1 MFQVHYPSG
10 QVRVADL
17 AAAVC
22 SFIPFGS
29 LGCLEVGPEMNPG
42 PDPEVGVS
50 LDLLPLEAAD
60 AADEAADVKV
70 WIPRFWRSQSLEL
83 SID

>member
-17 AAAVC
+17 AAAVY
-22 SFIPFGS
+22 SFIPFSS
-29 LGCLEVGPEMNPG
+29 LGRLEMGPEMNPG
-42 PDPEVGVS
+42 PEVGVS

-60 AADEAADVKV
+60 ATDEAADVKV
-70 WIPRFWRSQSLEL
+70 WDPRFWRSQQILEL